1 MNENNKSESIIRLI
15 CFLQTKT
22 IKDHCQIKSGVLNDI
37 SSFKDL

>member
-1 MNENNKSESIIRLI
+1 MNENNRSESIIRLI

-22 IKDHCQIKSGVLNDI
+22 NKDQCQIKSHTVNDS